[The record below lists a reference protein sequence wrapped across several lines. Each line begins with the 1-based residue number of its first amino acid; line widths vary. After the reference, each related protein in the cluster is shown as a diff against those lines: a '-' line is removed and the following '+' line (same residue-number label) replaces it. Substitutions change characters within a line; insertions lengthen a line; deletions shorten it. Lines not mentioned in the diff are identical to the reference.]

1 MKRDFQGGIPKT
13 LTDVPPRLFDLIPL
27 YINRYSGRHD
37 CLFGGK
43 VNGKWMKY
51 DGKTVKEVTDNIS
64 FGLLK
69 LGVKRDDKI
78 ALIANNC
85 PEWNMIDLAAQQI
98 GAICVPIYPTI
109 SQSDYEYIFNH
120 SEAKIIFISG
130 RLIYNKITSMTKD
143 TSSIGS
149 LFSIKPVEGVRH
161 LDELIELGKANQDRA
176 ALDAIE
182 ASIKTDDIAT
192 IIYTSGTLGQPKGV
206 MLSHKNILSMIRQL
220 HPVYPID
227 ETHDQICYLP
237 LSHIYERTINYGR
250 IFLGTATYYVE
261 NIGRILQDIQEI
273 KPKSFSSV
281 PRMIEKIY
289 SGIMRKGLMQ
299 KGLQRNIFKWAMSL
313 AERFDET
320 RRSNGFF
327 YRKKLRLADMLVYGK
342 IRQMFGGR
350 LELIIVGGAAIQPR
364 LVKIFGAIGIPL
376 IEGYGLTETSP
387 VVATNSIVTGKLKA
401 GTVGE
406 PLSAQTVRIAEN
418 GEILVKGDN
427 VFAGYYKDEEK
438 TREAIDADGF
448 FHTGDIGEFDE
459 DGMLKI
465 TGRIKDIF
473 KTSMGKYVSPA
484 LLESKVCESPFVSQ
498 MLIVGENQKFAGAL
512 IVPSFDYVKAWC
524 EENGI
529 ACKSNKEMIK
539 NHEVIN
545 CFRNE
550 IAKYNKEFG
559 DYEQIKRFE
568 LIDHEW
574 SIEAGEM
581 TPSLKLKRNVIIER
595 HAAEIGRIFSE

>member
-1 MKRDFQGGIPKT
+1 
-13 LTDVPPRLFDLIPL
+13 
-27 YINRYSGRHD
+27 
-37 CLFGGK
+37 
-43 VNGKWMKY
+43 
-51 DGKTVKEVTDNIS
+51 
-64 FGLLK
+64 
-69 LGVKRDDKI
+69 
-78 ALIANNC
+78 
-85 PEWNMIDLAAQQI
+85 
-98 GAICVPIYPTI
+98 
-109 SQSDYEYIFNH
+109 
-120 SEAKIIFISG
+120 
-130 RLIYNKITSMTKD
+130 
-143 TSSIGS
+143 
-149 LFSIKPVEGVRH
+149 
-161 LDELIELGKANQDRA
+161 
-176 ALDAIE
+176 
-182 ASIKTDDIAT
+182 
-192 IIYTSGTLGQPKGV
+192 
-206 MLSHKNILSMIRQL
+206 
-220 HPVYPID
+220 
-227 ETHDQICYLP
+227 
-237 LSHIYERTINYGR
+237 
-250 IFLGTATYYVE
+250 
-261 NIGRILQDIQEI
+261 
-273 KPKSFSSV
+273 
-281 PRMIEKIY
+281 
-289 SGIMRKGLMQ
+289 
-299 KGLQRNIFKWAMSL
+299 MSL

-327 YRKKLRLADMLVYGK
+327 YRKKLRLADMLVYGN

-364 LVKIFGAIGIPL
+364 LVKIFSAIGIPL

-387 VVATNSIVTGKLKA
+387 VIATNSIVTGKIKA

-498 MLIVGENQKFAGAL
+498 MLVVGENQKFAGAL
-512 IVPSFDYVKAWC
+512 IVPSFDYVKTWC

-529 ACKSNKEMIK
+529 ACKSNKEIIK
-539 NHEVIN
+539 NQEVVN

-550 IAKYNKEFG
+550 IVKYNKEFG

-581 TPSLKLKRNVIIER
+581 TPSLKLRRKIIIQR